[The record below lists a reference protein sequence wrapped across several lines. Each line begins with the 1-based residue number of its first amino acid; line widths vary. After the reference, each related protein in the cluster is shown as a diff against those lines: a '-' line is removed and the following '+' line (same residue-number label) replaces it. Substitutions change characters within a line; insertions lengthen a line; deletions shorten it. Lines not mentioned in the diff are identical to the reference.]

1 MSGCPINTPSN
12 KRSNEPSNTPSFPMP
27 RQCPFL
33 PPREY
38 REFQHQPGPVQVQM
52 WDGTSAWLC
61 TRYDDVRAVLGDNR
75 FSGNPSVPGFPSLS
89 AARNAVLDLEPA
101 FIRMDPPQH
110 GHFRRMLT
118 KEFMIKRVSAM
129 RPKIGA
135 IFDRL
140 LDEVLRKGPPA
151 NLVEDLFL
159 PFTSEVIAWILDV
172 PAKDHGFFQE
182 QSRLKV
188 LLDVDP
194 SVPKAA
200 SGRILNYLD
209 NLITERAKDPEN
221 REDLLS
227 RLIMEQVRPGHL
239 SHRELVVMAELL
251 LMAGHETTANQ
262 MALGV
267 YSFLS
272 NPDQL
277 QLLRDDPSLL
287 RNAVEEMLRLHTIVH
302 YNAFRVALE
311 DIEVAG
317 QVIRK
322 GEGVIALIS
331 GANHDAAAFENPEK
345 FDITRKAD
353 HHVAFSYGI
362 HQCLGQPLARVEL
375 QVVFASLFER
385 IPTLKFAVPQDQIR
399 GKGDHFVQGLE
410 TLPVTW

>member
-1 MSGCPINTPSN
+1 MSGCPFSKPV
-12 KRSNEPSNTPSFPMP
+12 FPMP

-33 PPREY
+33 PPQEY
-38 REFQHQPGPVQVQM
+38 RDFQQRPGPTQVQM
-52 WDGTSAWLC
+52 WDGQDAWLM

-75 FSGNPSVPGFPSLS
+75 FSGDPHVTGFPSLS
-89 AARNAVLDLEPA
+89 PARNAVLDLEPA
-101 FIRMDPPQH
+101 FIRMDPPEH
-110 GHFRRMLT
+110 GRFRRMLT
-118 KEFMIKRVSAM
+118 KEFMIKRVSAL
-129 RPKIGA
+129 RPRIES
-135 IFDRL
+135 IFNHL
-140 LDEVLRKGPPA
+140 LDELLKKGPPA

-159 PFTSEVIAWILDV
+159 PLTSEVIAGLLDV
-172 PAKDHGFFQE
+172 PSKDHGFFQE

-194 SVPKAA
+194 EIPKAA
-200 SGRILNYLD
+200 SDRILTYLD
-209 NLITERAKDPEN
+209 NLITERAKDADG

-227 RLIMEQVRPGHL
+227 RLIIEQVRPGHL
-239 SHRELVVMAELL
+239 THRELVIMAELL

-267 YSFLS
+267 HSFLT
-272 NPDQL
+272 NPDQRE
-277 QLLRDDPSLL
+277 LLRNDPSLL
-287 RNAVEEMLRLHTIVH
+287 RNAVEEMLRFHTIVH

-311 DIEVAG
+311 DVEVAG
-317 QVIRK
+317 QMIRK
-322 GEGVIALIS
+322 GEGVVALIS
-331 GANHDAAAFENPEK
+331 GANHDATAFENPEK

-375 QVVFASLFER
+375 QVVFATLFQR
-385 IPTLKFAVPQDQIR
+385 IPTLRFAVPQEQIK

>member
-1 MSGCPINTPSN
+1 
-12 KRSNEPSNTPSFPMP
+12 
-27 RQCPFL
+27 L
-33 PPREY
+33 PPQEY
-38 REFQHQPGPVQVQM
+38 ADFQQQGGPVKVQM
-52 WDGTSAWLC
+52 WDGTDAWLF

-75 FSGNPSVPGFPSLS
+75 FSGNPATVGFPSLS

-129 RPKIGA
+129 RPTIES
-135 IFDRL
+135 ILNRL
-140 LDEVLRKGPPA
+140 LDELLQKGPPA

-159 PFTSEVIAWILDV
+159 PLTSEVIAGLLDV
-172 PAKDHGFFQE
+172 PSKDHGFFQE

-194 SVPKAA
+194 EVPKEA
-200 SGRILNYLD
+200 SARILGYLD
-209 NLITERAKDPEN
+209 ELITEREKDAEQ

-227 RLIMEQVRPGHL
+227 RLIVEQVRPGHL

-267 YSFLS
+267 YSFIS

-277 QLLRDDPSLL
+277 ELLRKDPLL
-287 RNAVEEMLRLHTIVH
+287 VRNAVEEMLRLHTIVH
-302 YNAFRVALE
+302 YNAFRAALE
-311 DIEVAG
+311 DVEVAG
-317 QVIRK
+317 QIIRK
-322 GEGVIALIS
+322 GEGVIALIA
-331 GANHDAAAFENPEK
+331 GANHDAAAFPNPQK

-375 QVVFASLFER
+375 QVVFGTLFER
-385 IPTLKFAVPQDQIR
+385 IPTLRFAVPHEQVQ
-399 GKGDHFVQGLE
+399 GKGDHFVQGLQA
-410 TLPVTW
+410 LPVTW

>member
-1 MSGCPINTPSN
+1 MKGEAMSGCPYSA
-12 KRSNEPSNTPSFPMP
+12 PSFPMP
-27 RQCPFL
+27 RQCPFV
-33 PPREY
+33 PPQEY
-38 REFQHQPGPVQVQM
+38 KAFQQQPGPVQIRM
-52 WDGTSAWLC
+52 WDGTNAWLF

-75 FSGNPSVPGFPSLS
+75 FSGNPGVPGFPSLS

-101 FIRMDPPQH
+101 FIRMDPPEH

-118 KEFMIKRVSAM
+118 KEFMIKRVEAM
-129 RPKIGA
+129 RPRIEG
-135 IFDRL
+135 IFGRL
-140 LDEVLRKGPPA
+140 LDELLSKGPPA

-159 PFTSEVIAWILDV
+159 PFTSEVIAGILDV
-172 PAKDHGFFQE
+172 PREDHGFFQE

-194 SVPKAA
+194 EIPRGA
-200 SGRILNYLD
+200 SERMLSYLD
-209 NLITERAKDPEN
+209 TLITAREKDAEN

-227 RLIMEQVRPGHL
+227 RLIVEQVRPGNL
-239 SHRELVVMAELL
+239 SHRELVIMAELL

-267 YSFLS
+267 FSFLT

-277 QLLRDDPSLL
+277 QLLRENPTLL
-287 RNAVEEMLRLHTIVH
+287 RSAVEEMLRFHTIVH
-302 YNAFRVALE
+302 YNAFRVATE
-311 DIEVAG
+311 DVEVAG
-317 QVIRK
+317 QMIRK

-331 GANHDAAAFENPEK
+331 GANHDATAFDQPER

-385 IPTLKFAVPQDQIR
+385 MPGLQFAVPLEDIK

-410 TLPVTW
+410 ALPVTW

>member
-1 MSGCPINTPSN
+1 MSGCPFSQPT
-12 KRSNEPSNTPSFPMP
+12 FPIA

-33 PPREY
+33 PPDEY
-38 REFQHQPGPVQVQM
+38 RAFRQASGPVKVRM
-52 WDGTSAWLC
+52 WDGHDAWLL

-75 FSGNPSVPGFPSLS
+75 FSGDPQKPGYPSLS
-89 AARNAVLDLEPA
+89 AARDAVLDLEPA

-110 GHFRRMLT
+110 GHYRRMLT
-118 KEFMIKRVSAM
+118 KEFMIKRVSDM
-129 RPKIGA
+129 RPRIES
-135 IFDRL
+135 IFNRL
-140 LDEVLRKGPPA
+140 VDELIAKGPPA

-159 PFTSEVIAWILDV
+159 PLTSEVIAWLLDV
-172 PAKDHGFFQE
+172 PHEDHGFFQE

-194 SVPKAA
+194 SIPKAA
-200 SGRILNYLD
+200 SDRILSYLD
-209 NLITERAKDPEN
+209 RLIAEREKDAEQ
-221 REDLLS
+221 RTDLLS
-227 RLIMEQVRPGHL
+227 RLIVEQVRPGHL
-239 SHRELVVMAELL
+239 THRELVVMADLL

-267 YSFLS
+267 YSFLT
-272 NPDQL
+272 NPDQM

-287 RNAVEEMLRLHTIVH
+287 RNAVEEMLRFHTIVH
-302 YNAFRVALE
+302 YNAFRVAVE
-311 DIEVAG
+311 DVEVAG
-317 QVIRK
+317 QLIRK

-331 GANHDAAAFENPEK
+331 GANHDPAAFPQPEK

-375 QVVFASLFER
+375 QVVFGALFQR
-385 IPTLKFAVPQDQIR
+385 MPTLRFAVPVEEIK